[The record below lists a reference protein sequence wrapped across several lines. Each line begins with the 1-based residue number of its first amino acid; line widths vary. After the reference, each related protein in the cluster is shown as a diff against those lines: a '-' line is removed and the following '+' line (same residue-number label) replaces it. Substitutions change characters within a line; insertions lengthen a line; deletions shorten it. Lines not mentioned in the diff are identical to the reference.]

1 MVAPVPAQ
9 ITKLRL
15 PPRPL
20 FTLSVEGCS
29 ALRALCVA
37 LFSFF
42 QRSST
47 PTPLLPITS
56 LQPEQF
62 HAITH
67 SFAQW
72 RTNIPTILNSLR
84 TLSIVTGVYPSPFP
98 SSDFQTSRRAKSF
111 VCIGLLPLCLL
122 SAVFSALASFVFN
135 RLEPL
140 STKHPGWG
148 TSHALPLS
156 ALTLRSLRLSVVLR
170 SQICPSFVFILL
182 QIPFLL
188 TLFFSHP
195 CKTPG
200 GVCTP
205 SRPFYSCRA
214 SSMNPRY
221 NRAAQFGWE
230 GS

>member
-15 PPRPL
+15 PLRPL
-20 FTLSVEGCS
+20 CLPAQTGSVLS
-29 ALRALCVA
+29 ALCVE
-37 LFSFF
+37 LFPPVE
-42 QRSST
+42 R
-47 PTPLLPITS
+47 PNMATPLLPITS
-56 LQPEQF
+56 LQTLQF
-62 HAITH
+62 HAVTH
-67 SFAQW
+67 SFAQ
-72 RTNIPTILNSLR
+72 RQTNIPTILNSLR
-84 TLSIVTGVYPSPFP
+84 TLFIVTGVYPSTFP
-98 SSDFQTSRRAKSF
+98 SSDFQVSHCAKSF
-111 VCIGLLPLCLL
+111 VCISLLPLCRLFAL
-122 SAVFSALASFVFN
+122 FSALASFVFN

-148 TSHALPLS
+148 TSRALLLS
-156 ALTLRSLRLSVVLR
+156 ALTLRSLRLSVVIR
-170 SQICPSFVFILL
+170 SPICPSFVFTLL
-182 QIPFLL
+182 QIPFLV

-200 GVCTP
+200 SCTP

-221 NRAAQFGWE
+221 NRAAQLGEE

>member
-9 ITKLRL
+9 ITKPG
-15 PPRPL
+15 PPLRPL
-20 FTLSVEGCS
+20 CS
-29 ALRALCVA
+29 ALRALCVE
-37 LFSFF
+37 LFPCIE
-42 QRSST
+42 RSNIA
-47 PTPLLPITS
+47 TPLLPITS
-56 LQPEQF
+56 LQPLQF

-67 SFAQW
+67 SFAQR

-84 TLSIVTGVYPSPFP
+84 TLSIVTGVYPSTFP
-98 SSDFQTSRRAKSF
+98 SSDFQTSRRVKSF
-111 VCIGLLPLCLL
+111 VCIGLLPLCRLL
-122 SAVFSALASFVFN
+122 ALFSALASFVFN

-156 ALTLRSLRLSVVLR
+156 ALTLRSLRLSVVIR
-170 SQICPSFVFILL
+170 PRISPSFVFILL
-182 QIPFLL
+182 QIPFLV

-205 SRPFYSCRA
+205 SRPFIRVGLLRPTHA
-214 SSMNPRY
+214 II
-221 NRAAQFGWE
+221 AALNSAGRVHE
-230 GS
+230 VD